1 LRVVQRLRRFFDI
14 RAGEGTPVALV
25 FLYIATVVASY
36 LLAKPI
42 RNGLFLKEYGAYK
55 LVYVYAAVPAALTL
69 FVALY
74 SRIAARVGNRRLI
87 IFSLWFFCANVA
99 VFWYAFRFANF
110 PGLPA
115 IFYIWVNCFGIIA
128 PVQAWAFAG
137 TIFDTRQAKRLFGLI
152 GSGASL
158 GAIAGGVLGSLLVR
172 PLGTVN
178 LLLVLAVLI
187 ALAAVIVTFASRRVA
202 RSGARTRRARV
213 PFGDT
218 LRMIGESRYLRLIV
232 ALVICVAISTQ
243 WIGFQFSLVAEVRF
257 GDDADRLTAFF
268 SAFNSSLGVLA
279 FAIQLLVTGPMLR
292 RFGLSSTILIL
303 PTLLALSSLLVV
315 GVPLFWPVVITNAF
329 DQGLRFSLDK
339 ATFELLYL
347 PIPGALRANVKSTI
361 DIIINRLADAAG
373 AIVLGLATQGF
384 VGIGGLELEL
394 RGTATLIVAVT
405 VIWLYIANRLRG
417 EYVVAIRENI
427 RKHRIDSERASA
439 AALDRS
445 MAEALAAKL
454 KADEPADV
462 LYALDL
468 LEAQP
473 NPLHPALHAL
483 VSHESPAIRRRAIAL
498 LRTAG
503 DRSAR
508 AEVEKRLKDDDL
520 ETRTEA
526 LLYLS
531 RLFGIDPLAR
541 IEEAGDFADFSI
553 RAGTVAFLAS
563 EGPAQNLEAAALILD
578 GMINDTGPDGARDRA
593 EAARLLARLP
603 ADQFES
609 QVAQL
614 LAPEE
619 TDPEV
624 LHHAIRAAAV
634 RQSRRLATLV
644 AARLGHPKVGRYAV
658 DALGQMGDDVVGLLR
673 ERLQDPSTP
682 IEARREIPDVFVRV
696 ASPAAERALVDTLLE
711 SDSTLRHRII
721 AALNKLRR
729 NNPDIPSEP
738 EAVQMLLTAEIFGHY
753 RSYQVLGVLR
763 ARLAED
769 DPVVQGLHQSM
780 EQEVERIFRL
790 LSLLYP
796 HQGLHDAYFGLR
808 SSNPSLRGDALELL
822 EEVLPSHLDQLL
834 VPLLDGQLS
843 LSERVAR
850 ANRLV
855 GSEVQTID
863 EAVGVLLAS
872 EDSWL
877 RSCAAFAVGTL
888 RLESLAPELERLS
901 DASDPLLRETARTA
915 RRRLAGE
922 PVSEGMAEAPLPWAP
937 RPGIEALGG

>member
-1 LRVVQRLRRFFDI
+1 VVQRLRRFFDI
-14 RAGEGTPVALV
+14 RAGEGAAVALV

-55 LVYVYAAVPAALTL
+55 LVYVYAGVPAVLTI
-69 FVALY
+69 FVAVY
-74 SRIAARVGNRRLI
+74 GRIAALVGTRRLV
-87 IFSLWFFCANVA
+87 IFSLWFFCANV
-99 VFWYAFRFANF
+99 VLFWYAFRFASF

-137 TIFDTRQAKRLFGLI
+137 AVFDTRQAKRLFGLI

-172 PLGTVN
+172 PIGTVN
-178 LLLVLAVLI
+178 LLLVLAILI
-187 ALAAVIVTFASRRVA
+187 ALAAVIVTIASRRVS
-202 RSGARTRRARV
+202 RSGARVRRPRV
-213 PFGDT
+213 PFRDT
-218 LRMIGESRYLRLIV
+218 LRTIAESRYLRLIA
-232 ALVICVAISTQ
+232 ALVICVAVSTQ
-243 WIGFQFSLVAEVRF
+243 WIGFQFSLMAEARF

-268 SAFNSSLGVLA
+268 SAFNSSLGVVA

-303 PTLLALSSLLVV
+303 PTLLAIGSAVV
-315 GVPLFWPVVITNAF
+315 MGVPLFWPVVVANAF

-373 AIVLGLATQGF
+373 AIVLGLVTQGF
-384 VGIGGLELEL
+384 VGLGGLELEL
-394 RGTATLIVAVT
+394 RGTAALVLVVT
-405 VIWLYIANRLRG
+405 MAWLFIANRLRT

-473 NPLHPALHAL
+473 NPLHPALHGL

-498 LRTAG
+498 LRAAG

-508 AEVEKRLKDDDL
+508 AEVEARLTDPDL

-526 LLYLS
+526 LLYLT
-531 RLFGIDPLAR
+531 RHFGVDPLAR

-553 RAGTVAFLAS
+553 RAGMVAFLAS
-563 EGPAQNLEAAALILD
+563 DGPGQNLEAAALILD
-578 GMINDTGPDGARDRA
+578 GMISETGPDGTRDRA

-603 ADQFES
+603 ADQFEQ
-609 QVAQL
+609 QVARL

-624 LHHAIRAAAV
+624 LGPAIRAAAG
-634 RQSRRLATLV
+634 RRSRLLATLV
-644 AARLGHPKVGRYAV
+644 AARLGHPKVGRDAV
-658 DALGQMGDDVVGLLR
+658 EVLGQLGDEVVGLLR

-711 SDSTLRHRII
+711 SDPTLRHRII
-721 AALNKLRR
+721 SGLNKLRR
-729 NNPDIPSEP
+729 DNPEIPSEP
-738 EAVQMLLTAEIFGHY
+738 EAVEMLLTAEIFGHY
-753 RSYQVLGVLR
+753 RSYQVLGILR
-763 ARLAED
+763 ERLPAD

-808 SSNPSLRGDALELL
+808 AANPSLRADALELL

-834 VPLLDGQLS
+834 VPLLDSQLS
-843 LSERVAR
+843 VAERAER
-850 ANRLV
+850 ADRLV
-855 GSEVQTID
+855 GSQVQTID
-863 EAVGVLLAS
+863 QAVGMLLAS

-877 RSCAAFAVGTL
+877 RACAAFAVGAL
-888 RLESLAPELERLS
+888 RLETLAPELERLS
-901 DASDPLLRETARTA
+901 DAGDPLLRETARTA

-922 PVSEGMAEAPLPWAP
+922 PVGEGMVEQAAPWAP

>member
-1 LRVVQRLRRFFDI
+1 MVQRLRRFFDI
-14 RAGEGTPVALV
+14 RPGEGAAVLLV
-25 FLYIATVVASY
+25 FFYIATVVASY

-55 LVYVYAAVPAALTL
+55 LVYVYAAVPAALTA
-69 FVALY
+69 FVAVY
-74 SRIAARVGNRRLI
+74 SRIAARVGHRRLVI
-87 IFSLWFFCANVA
+87 LSLWFFCANIA
-99 VFWYAFRFANF
+99 LFWYAFRFASF

-115 IFYIWVNCFGIIA
+115 VFYIWVNCFGIIA
-128 PVQAWAFAG
+128 PVQAWAFTGA
-137 TIFDTRQAKRLFGLI
+137 IFDTRQAKRLFGLI

-158 GAIAGGVLGSLLVR
+158 GAIAGGLLGRLLVG
-172 PLGTVN
+172 PIGTVN
-178 LLLVLAVLI
+178 LLLVLALLV
-187 ALAAVIVTFASRRVA
+187 ALAAIIVTAASRRLP
-202 RSGARTRRARV
+202 RRGARTRRPRV
-213 PFGDT
+213 PFRET
-218 LRMIGESRYLRLIV
+218 LRTIGGSRYLRLIA
-232 ALVICVAISTQ
+232 ALVVSVAISTQ
-243 WIGFQFSLVAEVRF
+243 WIGFQFSVMAETRF

-268 SAFNSSLGVLA
+268 STVNSSLGLVA
-279 FAIQLLVTGPMLR
+279 FAIQLFVTGPMLR

-303 PTLLALSSLLVV
+303 PTLLALSSAVV
-315 GVPLFWPVVITNAF
+315 IGVPLFWPVVMANGF

-347 PIPGALRANVKSTI
+347 PIPGALRTHVKSTI

-373 AIVLGLATQGF
+373 AIVLGLVTKGF
-384 VGIGGLELEL
+384 VGLGGLELEL
-394 RGTATLIVAVT
+394 RGTAALIVAVT
-405 VIWLYIANRLRG
+405 IVWLYVANRLRH

-427 RKHRIDSERASA
+427 HKHRIDSERASA

-473 NPLHPALHAL
+473 NPNHPALRGL
-483 VSHESPAIRRRAIAL
+483 VSHSSPVIRRRAIAL
-498 LRTAG
+498 LSAAG

-508 AEVEKRLKDDDL
+508 IDVEARLSDDDL

-526 LLYLS
+526 LLYLT
-531 RLFGIDPLAR
+531 RHFGIDPLAQ
-541 IEEAGDFADFSI
+541 IQEAGAFSDFSI

-563 EGPAQNLEAAALILD
+563 DGPGRNLDAAGLILD
-578 GMINDTGPDGARDRA
+578 GMVAEQGPEGARDRA
-593 EAARLLARLP
+593 EAGRLLARLP
-603 ADQFES
+603 PDLFEP
-609 QVAQL
+609 QVARL
-614 LAPEE
+614 LAPDE
-619 TDPEV
+619 TDPDV
-624 LHHAIRAAAV
+624 LCHAIRAAAG
-634 RQSRRLATLV
+634 RRSRHLATLV
-644 AARLGHPKVGRYAV
+644 AARLGHPKVGRDAV

-696 ASPAAERALVDTLLE
+696 ATPAAERALVETLLE
-711 SDSTLRHRII
+711 SDPTLRHRII

-738 EAVQMLLTAEIFGHY
+738 EKVEMLLTAEIFGHY

-763 ARLAED
+763 ARLPED

-796 HQGLHDAYFGLR
+796 HKGLHDAYFGLR
-808 SSNPSLRGDALELL
+808 AANPSLRADALELL

-834 VPLLDGQLS
+834 VPLLDSQLS
-843 LSERVAR
+843 VLERVER
-850 ANRLV
+850 ADRLV
-855 GSEVQTID
+855 GSEVHTID

-872 EDSWL
+872 EDPWL
-877 RSCAAFAVGTL
+877 RSCAAFAVGSL
-888 RLESLAPELERLS
+888 RLETLAPELEKLS
-901 DASDPLLRETARTA
+901 DAHDPLLRETARAA

-922 PVSEGMAEAPLPWAP
+922 PVSEGTVEPQAPWTPQA
-937 RPGIEALGG
+937 GIEALGG

>member
-1 LRVVQRLRRFFDI
+1 VVQRLRRFFDI
-14 RAGEGTPVALV
+14 RAGEGAAVALV

-55 LVYVYAAVPAALTL
+55 LVYVYAGVPAVLTI
-69 FVALY
+69 FVAVY
-74 SRIAARVGNRRLI
+74 SRIAALVGTRRLV
-87 IFSLWFFCANVA
+87 IFSLWFFCSNV
-99 VFWYAFRFANF
+99 VLFWYAFRFASF

-137 TIFDTRQAKRLFGLI
+137 AVFDTRQAKRLFGLI

-172 PLGTVN
+172 PIGTVN
-178 LLLVLAVLI
+178 LLLVLAILI
-187 ALAAVIVTFASRRVA
+187 ALAAVIVTIASRRVS
-202 RSGARTRRARV
+202 RSGARVRRPRV
-213 PFGDT
+213 PFRDT
-218 LRMIGESRYLRLIV
+218 LRTIAESRYLRLIA
-232 ALVICVAISTQ
+232 ALVICVAVSTQ
-243 WIGFQFSLVAEVRF
+243 WIGFQFSLMAEARF

-268 SAFNSSLGVLA
+268 SAFNSSLGVVA

-303 PTLLALSSLLVV
+303 PTLLAIGSAVV
-315 GVPLFWPVVITNAF
+315 MGVPLFWPVVVANAF

-373 AIVLGLATQGF
+373 AIVLGLVTQGF
-384 VGIGGLELEL
+384 VGLGGLELEL
-394 RGTATLIVAVT
+394 RGTAALVLVVT
-405 VIWLYIANRLRG
+405 MAWLFIANRLRS

-473 NPLHPALHAL
+473 NPLHPALHGL

-498 LRTAG
+498 LRAAG

-508 AEVEKRLKDDDL
+508 AEVEARLTDPDL

-526 LLYLS
+526 LLYLT
-531 RLFGIDPLAR
+531 RHFGVDPLAR

-553 RAGTVAFLAS
+553 RAGMVAFLAS
-563 EGPAQNLEAAALILD
+563 DGPGQNEEAATLILD
-578 GMINDTGPDGARDRA
+578 GMISEPGPDGTRDRA
-593 EAARLLARLP
+593 EAARLLTRLP
-603 ADQFES
+603 ADRFEQ
-609 QVAQL
+609 QVARL

-624 LHHAIRAAAV
+624 LGPAIRAAAG
-634 RQSRRLATLV
+634 RRSRLLATLV
-644 AARLGHPKVGRYAV
+644 AARLGHPKVGRDAV
-658 DALGQMGDDVVGLLR
+658 EVLGQLGDEVVGLLR

-711 SDSTLRHRII
+711 SDPTLRHRII
-721 AALNKLRR
+721 SALNKLRR
-729 NNPDIPSEP
+729 NNPEIPSEP
-738 EAVQMLLTAEIFGHY
+738 EAVEMLLTAEIFGHY

-763 ARLAED
+763 ERLPAD

-808 SSNPSLRGDALELL
+808 AANPSLRADALELL

-834 VPLLDGQLS
+834 VPLLDSQLS
-843 LSERVAR
+843 VAERAER
-850 ANRLV
+850 ADRLV
-855 GSEVQTID
+855 GSQVQSID
-863 EAVGVLLAS
+863 QAVGMLLAS

-877 RSCAAFAVGTL
+877 RACAAFAVGAL
-888 RLESLAPELERLS
+888 RLETLAPELERLS
-901 DASDPLLRETARTA
+901 DAGDPLLRETARTA

-922 PVSEGMAEAPLPWAP
+922 PVGEGMAEPAAPWAP
-937 RPGIEALGG
+937 QPGIEALGG

>member
-1 LRVVQRLRRFFDI
+1 MVQRLRRFFDI
-14 RAGEGTPVALV
+14 RAGEGTAVALV

-55 LVYVYAAVPAALTL
+55 LVYVYAGVPAALTG
-69 FVALY
+69 FVAVY
-74 SRIAARVGNRRLI
+74 SRIAVRVGSRRLVI
-87 IFSLWFFCANVA
+87 LSLWFFCANA
-99 VFWYAFRFANF
+99 ALFWYAFRFASF

-137 TIFDTRQAKRLFGLI
+137 AIFDTRQAKRLFGVI

-178 LLLVLAVLI
+178 LLLVLAILI
-187 ALAAVIVTFASRRVA
+187 ALAAIIVTFASRRVP

-213 PFGDT
+213 PFRET
-218 LRMIGESRYLRLIV
+218 LRMIGDNRYLRLIA
-232 ALVICVAISTQ
+232 ALVICVAIATQ
-243 WIGFQFSLVAEVRF
+243 WIGFQFSLMAEARF
-257 GDDADRLTAFF
+257 GDNADHLTAFF
-268 SAFNSSLGVLA
+268 SAFNSSLGVVA

-292 RFGLSSTILIL
+292 RYGLSSTILIL
-303 PTLLALSSLLVV
+303 PSLLAISSLVVV
-315 GVPLFWPVVITNAF
+315 GVPLFWPVVIANAF

-347 PIPGALRANVKSTI
+347 PIPGALRANVKATI

-373 AIVLGLATQGF
+373 AIVLGLVTKGF
-384 VGIGGLELEL
+384 VGLGGLELEL
-394 RGTATLIVAVT
+394 RGTAMLIVAVT
-405 VIWLYIANRLRG
+405 IVWLYIANRLRG

-427 RKHRIDSERASA
+427 HKHRIDSERASA
-439 AALDRS
+439 VALDRS

-473 NPLHPALHAL
+473 NPLHPALHGL

-508 AEVEKRLKDDDL
+508 AQVEARLQDDDL
-520 ETRTEA
+520 DTRTEA
-526 LLYLS
+526 LIYLS
-531 RLFGIDPLAR
+531 RHFGVDPLAR

-578 GMINDTGPDGARDRA
+578 GMITEAGPDGARDRA
-593 EAARLLARLP
+593 EAARLLKRLP
-603 ADQFES
+603 VDQFEP
-609 QVAQL
+609 QLARL

-624 LHHAIRAAAV
+624 LRHAIRAAAV
-634 RQSRRLATLV
+634 GRSRRLATLV
-644 AARLGHPKVGRYAV
+644 AARLGHPKVGRDAV
-658 DALGQMGDDVVGLLR
+658 DALGQLGDDVVGLLR

-711 SDSTLRHRII
+711 SDPTLRHRII

-729 NNPDIPSEP
+729 NNPDIPTEP

-763 ARLAED
+763 DRLPED
-769 DPVVQGLHQSM
+769 DPVVQGLHQAM

-790 LSLLYP
+790 LALLYP

-808 SSNPSLRGDALELL
+808 AANPSLRADALELL
-822 EEVLPSHLDQLL
+822 EEVLPSNLDQLL
-834 VPLLDGQLS
+834 VPLLDSQLS
-843 LSERVAR
+843 LSDRVMR

-877 RSCAAFAVGTL
+877 RSCAAFAVGAL
-888 RLESLAPELERLS
+888 RLETLAPELEKLA

-922 PVSEGMAEAPLPWAP
+922 PVGEGMAEPSLPWAP

>member
-1 LRVVQRLRRFFDI
+1 VVQRLRRFFDI
-14 RAGEGTPVALV
+14 RAGEGAAVALV

-55 LVYVYAAVPAALTL
+55 LVYVYAGVPAVLTV

-74 SRIAARVGNRRLI
+74 GRIAARVGNRRLTI
-87 IFSLWFFCANVA
+87 ISLWFFCANV
-99 VFWYAFRFANF
+99 VLFWYAFRFASF

-137 TIFDTRQAKRLFGLI
+137 ATFDTRQAKRLFGLI

-158 GAIAGGVLGSLLVR
+158 GAIAGGVLGTVLVR
-172 PLGTVN
+172 RVGTVN
-178 LLLVLAVLI
+178 LLLALAVLI
-187 ALAAVIVTFASRRVA
+187 ALAAVIVTSASRRLP
-202 RSGARTRRARV
+202 RSPVRTRRARI
-213 PFGDT
+213 PFRET
-218 LRMIGESRYLRLIV
+218 LRTIGESRYLRLIA
-232 ALVICVAISTQ
+232 ALVICVAVSTQ
-243 WIGFQFSLVAEVRF
+243 WIGFQFSLMAEARF

-268 SAFNSSLGVLA
+268 SSFNSSLGVVA
-279 FAIQLLVTGPMLR
+279 FTIQLLVTGPMLR

-303 PTLLALSSLLVV
+303 PTLLTISSAVIV
-315 GVPLFWPVVITNAF
+315 GFPLFWPVVVANAS

-361 DIIINRLADAAG
+361 DIIISRFADAAG
-373 AIVLGLATQGF
+373 AIVLGLVTQGF
-384 VGIGGLELEL
+384 VGMGGLELEL
-394 RGTATLIVAVT
+394 RGTAMLVVIVMLA
-405 VIWLYIANRLRG
+405 WLFVANRLRH

-468 LEAQP
+468 LEAQA
-473 NPLHPALHAL
+473 NPLHPALHGL

-508 AEVEKRLKDDDL
+508 AEVEARLTDEDL
-520 ETRTEA
+520 DTRTEA
-526 LLYLS
+526 LLYMT
-531 RLFGIDPLAR
+531 RHFGIDPLAR

-563 EGPAQNLEAAALILD
+563 EGPAQNLDAAGLILD
-578 GMINDTGPDGARDRA
+578 GMISDGSENGARDRA
-593 EAARLLARLP
+593 EAARLLTRLP
-603 ADQFES
+603 ADQFEP
-609 QVAQL
+609 QIARL

-624 LHHAIRAAAV
+624 LRHAIRAAAG
-634 RQSRRLATLV
+634 RRSRRLATLV
-644 AARLGHPKVGRYAV
+644 AARLGHPKVGRDAV
-658 DALGQMGDDVVGLLR
+658 EALGQMGDDVVGLLR
-673 ERLQDPSTP
+673 DRLQDPATP

-696 ASPAAERALVDTLLE
+696 GSSAAERALVDTLLE
-711 SDSTLRHRII
+711 SDPTLRHRII
-721 AALNKLRR
+721 AGLNKLRR

-738 EAVQMLLTAEIFGHY
+738 EAVEMLLMAEIFGHY
-753 RSYQVLGVLR
+753 RSYQVMGVLR
-763 ARLAED
+763 GRLPED

-808 SSNPSLRGDALELL
+808 AANPSLRADALELL

-834 VPLLDGQLS
+834 VPLLDSQLS
-843 LSERVAR
+843 VAERVER
-850 ANRLV
+850 ADRLV
-855 GSEVQTID
+855 GSGVHTID
-863 EAVGVLLAS
+863 QAVGVLLAS

-877 RSCAAFAVGTL
+877 RACAAFAVGAL
-888 RLESLAPELERLS
+888 RLDTLAPELDRLA
-901 DASDPLLRETARTA
+901 DATDPLLRETARTA

-922 PVSEGMAEAPLPWAP
+922 PVAEGVAEPHAPWPP
-937 RPGIEALGG
+937 QPGIEGLGG